1 MPYTIILK
9 LLALAFICCLPIFWQ
24 LVDEL
29 PSKKAVLLAILLFG
43 YCAVYIVLFVCLT
56 RLNKKSFYLVATI
69 LVFYSASQVAYMLIT
84 GGGISYNA
92 IASIY
97 STNSGEFFE
106 FLGTTLFLKSI
117 FLTIFICILT
127 LFFYATIGKFKSIHV
142 KKINFKTVVVTFSL
156 SGLIALTLF
165 NYQEGLKNYFPLNVI
180 NNNIQY
186 FNETYK
192 VANEIANLTYEY
204 EGEKPKTTN
213 NIILVIGESNR
224 RDSLSVYSDSVIKG
238 RQLKELTKLHS
249 NNVLNY
255 TKAISAAA
263 FTRVAVPSLLS
274 TAPAEKFSTLA
285 QFPSIIRVLNSVN
298 YSSFLFSNQSKGG
311 FHNDLIKALISE
323 IKNKVYFEN
332 SYDGA
337 MLPIVNKLI
346 DNDAESQFIVM
357 HLMGSH
363 YDYSKRYP
371 ESFAL
376 FSSDNNVDAY
386 KNSVAY
392 TEFVLSELANTVLA
406 QSAPYA
412 ILYVSDHGEYL
423 NDLGDGLFGHGM
435 RNASLSEVEIP
446 FIFIMNDEFIEQN
459 QRQLMPMKNHL
470 DKKISHDNVSH
481 LILGLA
487 GAKDSKF
494 YDKTLDLSSEYFREN
509 KRKLIDRDMNVI
521 DFSVIENMTKQHH
534 YQ

>member
-1 MPYTIILK
+1 MVVK
-9 LLALAFICCLPIFWQ
+9 LFALAFICCLPIFWQ
-24 LVDEL
+24 LLEEL
-29 PSKKAVLLAILLFG
+29 PSKKAILLVILLFG
-43 YCAVYIVLFVCLT
+43 YCAIYAVLFIYLT
-56 RLNKKSFYLVATI
+56 RLNKKSFYLVASI

-97 STNSGEFFE
+97 GTNRDEFFE

-117 FLTIFICILT
+117 FLTALICILT
-127 LFFYATIGKFKSIHV
+127 LFSYATIGKFKSIHV
-142 KKINFKTVVVTFSL
+142 KKINFKTIVVTFSL

-192 VANEIANLTYEY
+192 VANDIASLAYAY
-204 EGEKPKTTN
+204 EGEKPKTAN
-213 NIILVIGESNR
+213 NIILVVGESNR
-224 RDSLSVYSDSVIKG
+224 RDSLSVYSDSVEKG
-238 RQLKELTKLHS
+238 GRLKALATLHS
-249 NNVLNY
+249 NNVLSY
-255 TKAISAAA
+255 TNAVSAAA
-263 FTRVAVPSLLS
+263 YTRVAVPSLLS
-274 TAPAEKFSTLA
+274 TAPAENFSTLA

-311 FHNDLIKALISE
+311 FHNDLIKAFISD

-371 ESFAL
+371 ENFAL
-376 FSSDNNVDAY
+376 FSSDNTMNAY

-392 TEFVLSELANTVLA
+392 TELVLSELANTVLA
-406 QSAPYA
+406 LSAPYA

-446 FIFIMNDEFIEQN
+446 FILIMNDEFIAQN
-459 QRQLMPMKNHL
+459 QRQLVSMKSHL

-487 GAKDSKF
+487 GAKDLNF
-494 YDKTLDLSSEYFREN
+494 YDKTLDLSSEYFREHD
-509 KRKLIDRDMNVI
+509 RKLIDSDMNVI
-521 DFSVIENMTKQHH
+521 DFDSLRK
-534 YQ
+534 